1 MLEVKTLYLIREMNN
16 SKNIRNKVLFLVPLQ
31 SLNKCQI
38 LTQFQAKKIQVA
50 KLGCNVLATVN
61 P

>member
-1 MLEVKTLYLIREMNN
+1 MLEVKTFYLIREMNN

-50 KLGCNVLATVN
+50 KLG
-61 P
+61 